1 VSVLK
6 AWIGPL
12 SVACLV
18 GAGALYLFFTW
29 LERLR
34 WALVIAGI
42 LALVLAVALN
52 ARELG
57 AVLGR
62 RSARYGLGLGVTALL
77 ALAVLVFANAVSFRH
92 SARWDLTE
100 NRRHS
105 LSPQTLKILKGLTM
119 PVQAIAFPRT
129 DTTSKQKTEDL
140 LKLYAADSNGKFTW
154 RVEDPD
160 RSPGLARRYGIETY
174 GTVVLERAGKGEAR
188 SEKVVD
194 AEEEKVTNGLVKLTR
209 DAKRVIYVLK
219 GHGELDPAS
228 AERPGMS
235 QAKEQMEKV
244 NYEVRELILAREAK
258 VPAEA
263 AIVVVPGPKT
273 DLLAPELEALDAFI
287 ARGGKVFFMLAPFQ
301 ADGLAKHLARYGLEV
316 ADDLVIETNPVGRL
330 FNVGPEVPVV
340 TQYEGHP
347 ITRELGNTMTFFP
360 LTRSIEP
367 AKAPPK
373 GIVVQALARTS
384 AQSWGET
391 DRAAL
396 QRGEVQFDGKDRKG
410 PLPVAVVAT
419 IDATAAPAP
428 AGKAEGPGKGEAT
441 AKAEAGGKT
450 DGGEPKP
457 ARARIV
463 VIGTANLASN
473 QFIAAQGN
481 RDFFLNVISWLAEEE
496 DLLSIRP
503 RESAAAPIILTAAQS
518 QMVFWLPVVVLPLAI
533 VVSGIVVRV
542 RRRRAG

>member
-1 VSVLK
+1 MSALK

-12 SVACLV
+12 GVACLV
-18 GAGALYLFFTW
+18 GAGAVFLFVPW

-34 WALVIAGI
+34 WALLIAGV
-42 LALVLAVALN
+42 LALLVAVALN

-77 ALAVLVFANAVSFRH
+77 ALAVLVFANAVSVRH
-92 SARWDLTE
+92 SARWDFTE

-105 LSPQTLKILKGLTM
+105 LSPQTLKILKGLTT

-140 LKLYAADSNGKFTW
+140 LKLYAAYSSGKFTW

-160 RSPGLARRYGIETY
+160 RSPGLARRYGIESY

-188 SEKVVD
+188 SEKILD

-209 DAKRVIYVLK
+209 DGKRVIYVLK
-219 GHGELDPAS
+219 GHGELDPAN

-263 AIVVVPGPKT
+263 AIVVVPGPKN
-273 DLLAPELEALDAFI
+273 DLLPPELEALDAYI
-287 ARGGKVFFMLAPFQ
+287 ARGGKVFFMLAPFE

-367 AKAPPK
+367 AKTPPK

-396 QRGEVQFDGKDRKG
+396 RRGEVQFDGKDRKG
-410 PLPVAVVAT
+410 PLPVAAVAT
-419 IDATAAPAP
+419 IEVTAAPAP
-428 AGKAEGPGKGEAT
+428 AGKAEGAGKGDATGKGEA
-441 AKAEAGGKT
+441 GKG
-450 DGGEPKP
+450 DGAEPKP

-473 QFIAAQGN
+473 QFLAAQGN

-503 RESAAAPIILTAAQS
+503 REATAAPIILTAAQS

-533 VVSGIVVRV
+533 VASGIVVRV